1 MSEKKKEPLFHI
13 VKRDALPWYQSM
25 GIRSLAI
32 VLALLLCAVVTTIT
46 TGINPVSVFGSIIT
60 GAFGT
65 ARKAWVTFQN
75 TAILLLISLAL
86 TPAFKMKFWNIGGEG
101 QVLIGGLAAAACM
114 ICLGGKM
121 PNALLILCMVITSIV
136 AGMIWGLIPAF
147 FKAKWNTNETLS
159 TLMMNYIAT
168 QLVAFFTI
176 LWEVPKGSGKIGI
189 INQDSNAGWLPQLFG
204 SKYLLSIV
212 VAVVITIF
220 MYIYLKYSKH
230 GYEIAVVGESE
241 NTAKYVGIKV
251 SKVILRT
258 MALSGAICGLV
269 GLLLV
274 GGINHTIT
282 TTIAGGQGFTAVMVS
297 WMSKFNPVT
306 MIFSSALIIF
316 MERGAGEIST
326 AFGLNHSYADILTG
340 IILFFIIGCEFFISY
355 RIQFRKKETLPEKET
370 TSTQEK
376 EEP

>member
-1 MSEKKKEPLFHI
+1 MNEKNKEPLFHI
-13 VKRDALPWYQSM
+13 VKRDALPWYKAI
-25 GIRSLAI
+25 GIRAAAI

-46 TGINPVSVFGSIIT
+46 TGINPIQVYKSIFI

-65 ARKAWVTFQN
+65 VRKTWITLQN
-75 TAILLLISLAL
+75 LAILLLISLAL

-101 QVLIGGLAAAACM
+101 QVLMGGLAAAACM
-114 ICLGGKM
+114 ICLDDKM
-121 PNALLILCMVITSIV
+121 PNTLVMLCMVVTSIA
-136 AGMIWGLIPAF
+136 AGALWGFIPAF

-176 LWEVPKGSGKIGI
+176 VWEVPKGSGKIGI
-189 INQDSNAGWLPQLFG
+189 INQDSNIGWLPQIFG

-212 VAVVITIF
+212 VAVVITVF
-220 MYIYLKYSKH
+220 MYIYLNYSKQ
-230 GYEIAVVGESE
+230 GYEISVVGESE

-251 SKVILRT
+251 PKVIIRT
-258 MALSGAICGLV
+258 MVLSGAVCGLV

-282 TTIAGGQGFTAVMVS
+282 TTIAGGQGFTAVLVS
-297 WMSKFNPVT
+297 WMSKFNPLT
-306 MIFSSALIIF
+306 MVFSSFLIIF
-316 MERGAGEIST
+316 MSRGAGEIST
-326 AFGLNHSYADILTG
+326 NFGLNHSYSDILTG

-355 RIQFRKKETLPEKET
+355 RIQFRKKAEKEA
-370 TSTQEK
+370 K
-376 EEP
+376 